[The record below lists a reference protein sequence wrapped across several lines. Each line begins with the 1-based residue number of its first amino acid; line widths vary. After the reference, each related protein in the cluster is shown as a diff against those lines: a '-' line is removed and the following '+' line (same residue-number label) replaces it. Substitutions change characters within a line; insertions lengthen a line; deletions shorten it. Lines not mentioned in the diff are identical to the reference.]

1 MWKPILIRN
10 TLRVSSTP
18 KQYLPVSWEISSKY
32 LNSIFYCTFISE
44 KIQSPSNQF
53 LLLDKLY
60 VGKGLSCQLDGLKYL
75 QSCELR
81 WLTVETSKYV
91 GRVFKPDWIRFRHHK
106 RYLQVWWSWPGRGEV
121 LIWTPQKS
129 SSSET
134 CNLLSNMSDW
144 LSSVLKSADPA
155 RMSPEQL
162 GLSFEMNNCTAT
174 SATWS
179 WQVCYMVRGGVKVSW
194 RLKSGDTVDHLDQLN
209 NECCLTFLT

>member
-1 MWKPILIRN
+1 MIRN

-32 LNSIFYCTFISE
+32 LKSVFNCTFIDE

-53 LLLDKLY
+53 FLLDKLY
-60 VGKGLSCQLDGLKYL
+60 VGKGLGCQLD
-75 QSCELR
+75 SLR
-81 WLTVETSKYV
+81 CLVMWTEMSKVERCKSW
-91 GRVFKPDWIRFRHHK
+91 VFKPDWIRFRHHK
-106 RYLQVWWSWPGRGEV
+106 RCLQVWWSWPEKGEV
-121 LIWTPQKS
+121 SIWTPQKS

-174 SATWS
+174 SATLWWQFCIWYLVIWKVETLLIILTS
-179 WQVCYMVRGGVKVSW
+179 WTINVVRPFW
-194 RLKSGDTVDHLDQLN
+194 RSCASSPSSASRT
-209 NECCLTFLT
+209 